1 MTSPA
6 LPRPLVVLGATF
18 EIKEQLKRLHV
29 SPIYV
34 DDPVAAMD
42 AVLDNPD
49 AILAYAPGVFGL
61 VCSGQPVK
69 VVPAHRSLVL
79 TSKPLPEPKPAVLK
93 ANEFQAFEEDP
104 ETLARQAAMTLRA
117 KLLLCLDSEEA
128 QRALQALLI
137 DMAPEVITSAL
148 RSAE

>member
-1 MTSPA
+1 MTSPT

-137 DMAPEVITSAL
+137 DMAPEVITAAL

>member
-1 MTSPA
+1 MTSPT

-18 EIKEQLKRLHV
+18 EIKEQLKRLQV
-29 SPIYV
+29 SPVYV

-49 AILAYAPGVFGL
+49 AVLAYAPGVFGL

-79 TSKPLPEPKPAVLK
+79 ISKPLPEPKPAVLK
-93 ANEFQAFEEDP
+93 ANEFQAFTEDP
-104 ETLARQAAMTLRA
+104 EVLARQAAMTLRA
-117 KLLLCLDSEEA
+117 KLLLCLDTEDA
-128 QRALQALLI
+128 GRVLQALLL
-137 DMAPEVITSAL
+137 DMAPEPVTAAL

>member
-1 MTSPA
+1 MDSPT

-18 EIKEQLKRLHV
+18 EIKEQLKRLHI

-34 DDPVAAMD
+34 DDPVTAMD
-42 AVLDNPD
+42 AVLDHPD

-79 TSKPLPEPKPAVLK
+79 TSRPLPEPKPAVLK
-93 ANEFQAFEEDP
+93 ANEFQAFTEDP
-104 ETLARQAAMTLRA
+104 EVLARQAAMTLRT
-117 KLLLCLDSEEA
+117 KLLLCLDGEDA
-128 QRALQALLI
+128 RLALQALLT
-137 DMAPEVITSAL
+137 DSAPEAVTAAL

>member
-1 MTSPA
+1 M
-6 LPRPLVVLGATF
+6 VLGATF

>member
-1 MTSPA
+1 MTSPT

-18 EIKEQLKRLHV
+18 EIKEQLKRLKI

-61 VCSGQPVK
+61 AASGQPIRVVSASRSLILVSHPAREPK
-69 VVPAHRSLVL
+69 VV
-79 TSKPLPEPKPAVLK
+79 KEG
-93 ANEFQAFEEDP
+93 EFQAFEEDP
-104 ETLARQAAMTLRA
+104 EILVGQAVSVLRTR
-117 KLLLCLDSEEA
+117 LLLCLASDEA
-128 QRALQALLI
+128 GAVLQALLL
-137 DMAPEVITSAL
+137 DMAPEVATAAV
-148 RSAE
+148 RSLG

>member
-1 MTSPA
+1 MTSPTR
-6 LPRPLVVLGATF
+6 PRPLVVLGATF